1 MISMA
6 VYDGR
11 KKEHE
16 LMEKLIRHT
25 AARMTD
31 QRWQLD
37 FFEKL
42 DQLDGFIKNEPLL
55 DLLCYDVTAAGGI
68 PYLKSLRRKYSDT
81 SLMLIADASI
91 SPMEY
96 IRPSILASA
105 LLLRPFSSEQ
115 VRESLEAVLQAM
127 DKKQETE
134 ERTFLIE
141 NREGKTYIPMSQIY
155 YFEAREKRIYVRLKR
170 EEYTFYDTIEH
181 LTEQLPEEFIRCHR
195 SFIVSRSRIQKVMLS
210 KNRIILEHNIEVPL
224 SRSYKAVL
232 KELE

>member
-1 MISMA
+1 
-6 VYDGR
+6 
-11 KKEHE
+11 
-16 LMEKLIRHT
+16 ME
-25 AARMTD
+25 
-31 QRWQLD
+31 
-37 FFEKL
+37 
-42 DQLDGFIKNEPLL
+42 
-55 DLLCYDVTAAGGI
+55 
-68 PYLKSLRRKYSDT
+68 SLRRKYSDT